1 MVSRRVVRIVAVVAL
16 LVIAGCTAPTP
27 PPDVANGGEIDDDEA
42 PADDSAT
49 DSDDDEAESD
59 AHPDL
64 DLDEDAVWDEV
75 ATMMDSDAPQPDLF
89 VDEMP
94 AGADQAFEPQ
104 QSEFQEALNATE
116 TAPAGNGTSGLAMPG
131 NVYVFPDGPDEEVE
145 QVLVH
150 EYAHAIQFA
159 DGMFASW
166 LRSPPETTDEEL
178 LQTSLIEGG
187 AVYVADDYTEEN
199 FPEFPAQSEQ
209 MASSYEAAPAG
220 DRLLLAPYHHGAKY
234 VHAEI
239 DSTEELPEVYRSHP
253 VTTAGMLD
261 PVSQPPATDLDVD
274 VETSDSDWS
283 VKRTDRKG
291 ELYTR
296 IVLDTELSNDEATD
310 AAAGWSDDELVA
322 FEDVDGQDAF
332 VWTTQW
338 ESEDDADAFAAA
350 FESKLDSRTDQWVD
364 RTTVERVDTRTV
376 SVVIGSDEFQAA
388 VDLVATDG
396 TIELVLGEATTTAP
410 SLALAGT
417 ASPSVVG
424 SPATTGLPVTA

>member
-1 MVSRRVVRIVAVVAL
+1 MVSRRVALTAVVVAL
-16 LVIAGCTAPTP
+16 LLLAGCTAPTP
-27 PPDVANGGEIDDDEA
+27 PPDVANGGEIEGEEA
-42 PADDSAT
+42 PTDEEPAT
-49 DSDDDEAESD
+49 DADRDAADTES
-59 AHPDL
+59 HPDL
-64 DLDEDAVWDEV
+64 DLDEDTVWNEV
-75 ATMMDSDAPQPDLF
+75 TTMMDSDAPQPDLF

-104 QSEFQEALNATE
+104 QSEFQAALNATE
-116 TAPAGNGTSGLAMPG
+116 SSPGGNGTSGLAMPG

-150 EYAHAIQFA
+150 EYAHAIQYA

-187 AVYVADDYTEEN
+187 AVYVADEYTAEN

-209 MASSYEAAPAG
+209 MAASYEAAPAG
-220 DRLLLAPYHHGAKY
+220 DRLLLAPYHYGAEY

-239 DSTEELPEVYRSHP
+239 DNAEELPEVYRSHP

-261 PVSQPPATDLDVD
+261 PDSQPPATDLDVD

-283 VKRTDRKG
+283 VERTDRKG

-322 FEDVDGQDAF
+322 FEDADGQDAF

-338 ESEDDADAFAAA
+338 ETEDDADAFAAA
-350 FESKLDSRTDQWVD
+350 FESKLDSRTDNWAD
-364 RTTVERVDTRTV
+364 RTAVERPDDRTV
-376 SVVIGSDEFQAA
+376 SVLIGPDEFRSAVNTTMTNST
-388 VDLVATDG
+388 VDLD
-396 TIELVLGEATTTAP
+396 LGTTTAAP
-410 SLALAGT
+410 ALT
-417 ASPSVVG
+417 A
-424 SPATTGLPVTA
+424 PAHSAPTSATGAAAPVSS